1 MKRGAQTFTVR
12 DYMRDRNQV
21 EASLKKIKAI
31 GYDSVQNGTPPFMT
45 DAEMKSMLD
54 DVGLEPCSAY
64 SSFEAMRLRG
74 YSMGESLDAIKK
86 AIASAKV
93 YNTKYIG
100 IGTMPLNLSTSIDGY
115 KQFAAEMNEIG
126 AELKKEGCGL
136 IYHSHALE
144 FHSLGG
150 GKHGMDIIFDET
162 DPESV
167 FFSHDTHW
175 LTSAGVSVVDWIYKS
190 KGRMPI
196 IHFKDY
202 AIVRGAVQVEDVC
215 KKWCE
220 VGEGNIDWAKVVKAC
235 HDTGIEFA
243 IVEQDTCP
251 DSPFDSLEISYK
263 NMEKFGV

>member
-1 MKRGAQTFTVR
+1 MKKGAQVFTVR
-12 DYMRDRNQV
+12 DYMNDKKQV

-54 DVGLEPCSAY
+54 DIGLAPSSAY
-64 SSFEAMRLRG
+64 ASFEAMRIRY
-74 YSMGESLDAIKK
+74 YSKAENLDAIKK
-86 AIASAKV
+86 AIATAKV

-100 IGTMPLNLSTSIDGY
+100 IGTLPMFQSVSEDGY
-115 KQFAAEMNEIG
+115 KQFADDLNKIG
-126 AELKKEGCGL
+126 AELKKEGCGV

-144 FHSLGG
+144 FFSLGG
-150 GKHGMDIIFDET
+150 GKHGMDIIFGET

-175 LTSAGVSVVDWIYKS
+175 LTCGGVNPVDWIYKS
-190 KGRMPI
+190 KGRMPL

-202 AIVRGAVQVEDVC
+202 AIVRGAVLVEDVH
-215 KKWCE
+215 KVFAE
-220 VGEGNIDWAKVVKAC
+220 IGEGNLDWAGIVKAC

-243 IVEQDTCP
+243 IVEQDTCKGN
-251 DSPFDSLEISYK
+251 PFDSLDISYK
-263 NMEKFGV
+263 NMVKFGV